1 MKIGDIVRCLL
12 VKRGHSQRS
21 YASTVG
27 VAVGAVASLL
37 NKSNP
42 HTDTLLKYL
51 APLGYTVAIVPVGS
65 RLPDDAYVVTP
76 SCEPEPAPYDLDD
89 PDLLIG

>member
-1 MKIGDIVRCLL
+1 MKVGNIIRSLL
-12 VKRGHSQRS
+12 TKRGHTQRS
-21 YASTVG
+21 YA
-27 VAVGAVASLL
+27 AAANASLGSVISL
-37 NKSNP
+37 LGRSNP
-42 HTDTLLKYL
+42 KTDTLLKYL

-76 SCEPEPAPYDLDD
+76 SNEPEPAPYDLDD